1 MPPVPLP
8 ATVMLH
14 RWRSVHDL
22 DAGTRMIGLDP
33 RAALVVGNL
42 VPALADLVV
51 ELRIPVAPD
60 EFAARAVAR
69 GVPAAAAYA
78 LLHSLHE
85 AGELVD
91 GAATGRAAAHRAAAV
106 VAVHG
111 SGPLTSGI
119 IVGLA
124 SSGIGTLHLA
134 ATGEVTGADLGTGLI
149 GDDRGRRRIEAI
161 PDAAARA
168 VPGTAVT
175 PWPRN
180 LIPDLVVLADEHPDP
195 VRSADLVT
203 TGIPHLPVRL
213 RDGIGVVGPLVLPGR
228 TACLGCL
235 DLQRSACD
243 SHWPRVAAQ
252 LAGRRGGGD
261 PACVQATVGLAVA
274 QAVGAV
280 DATAGGVPAPPALEA
295 TLELDVGTATITSR
309 PWQAV
314 PGCPCRAAD
323 LTRTDSRLGGS

>member
-33 RAALVVGNL
+33 RAALVVGDL
-42 VPALADLVV
+42 VPALADLLD

-69 GVPAAAAYA
+69 GVPAAAAHT
-78 LLHSLHE
+78 LLLALHE

-91 GAATGRAAAHRAAAV
+91 GGAQGRVAAHRAAAV

-111 SGPLTSGI
+111 TGPLTSGI

-124 SSGIGTLHLA
+124 ASGIGTLHLS
-134 ATGEVTGADLGTGLI
+134 ATGEVTGADLGTGLV
-149 GDDRGRRRIEAI
+149 GDDRGRKRLYAI
-161 PDAAARA
+161 PAAVARA
-168 VPGTAVT
+168 VPGAAVT
-175 PWPRN
+175 PWPRTVV
-180 LIPDLVVLADEHPDP
+180 PDLVVLADEYPDP
-195 VRSADLVT
+195 VYSADLVV
-203 TGIPHLPVRL
+203 TGVPHLPVRL

-243 SHWPRVAAQ
+243 NNWPRVAAQ

-261 PACVQATVGLAVA
+261 PACVQATAGLAVA

-295 TLELDVGTATITSR
+295 SLELDVGTATITRR

-323 LTRTDSRLGGS
+323 LPRTHSG